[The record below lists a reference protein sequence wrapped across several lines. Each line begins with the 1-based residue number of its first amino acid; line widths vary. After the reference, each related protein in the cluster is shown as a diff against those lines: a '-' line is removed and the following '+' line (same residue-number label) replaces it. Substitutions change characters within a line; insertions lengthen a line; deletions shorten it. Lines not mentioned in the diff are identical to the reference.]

1 MFRAHCAGVGR
12 LCDVWTP
19 HCDGAS
25 FFIVRTTL
33 TLEADVAERLRQEL
47 AGGRRTLKE
56 VINEGLRQGL
66 QIKQPTRRKSLWL
79 SNSRPN
85 Y

>member
-1 MFRAHCAGVGR
+1 
-12 LCDVWTP
+12 
-19 HCDGAS
+19 
-25 FFIVRTTL
+25 VRTTL
-33 TLEADVAERLRQEL
+33 TLEADVAERLGQEL

-66 QIKQPTRRKSLWL
+66 QIKQPTRRKPLWL

-85 Y
+85 C